1 MAKLL
6 IHIGKPL
13 TIKSIL
19 FDHDGTLVDSE
30 IAHFQMWVEILKGY
44 DISLS
49 QQQYKSHYAGIPTP
63 ANAVDM
69 VQRFSLPVSA
79 KALIAA
85 KNLATQAL
93 LSRQAFPL
101 MAGARESIAFFQS
114 CGLQLAVVTG
124 AGREGVDV
132 SIRGH
137 RLQGCF
143 STVVSGDDVAHS
155 KPAADC
161 YLLALQRLGLTAAQC
176 IAIEDTENGVI
187 AASSAGIT
195 CLAVPNIMSEQHDF
209 SSAAEIFHNLEEAT
223 QWVENRIRCEDPQ
236 SE

>member
-1 MAKLL
+1 
-6 IHIGKPL
+6 L
-13 TIKSIL
+13 TIKAIL

-30 IAHFQMWVEILKGY
+30 IAHFQMWVEVLKEYGV
-44 DISLS
+44 SLS

-69 VQRFSLPVSA
+69 VQRFALPVSPES
-79 KALIAA
+79 LIAE
-85 KNLATQAL
+85 KNFATQAL
-93 LSRQAFPL
+93 LSREAFPL
-101 MAGARESIAFFQS
+101 MPGAQESIAFFQS
-114 CGLQLAVVTG
+114 CGIQLAVVTG

-137 RLQGCF
+137 ALQGCF

-161 YLLALQRLGLTAAQC
+161 YLLAMQRLGFSAEQC
-176 IAIEDTENGVI
+176 IAIEDTQNGVI

-195 CLAVPNIMSEQHDF
+195 CLAVPNAMSEQHDF
-209 SSAAEIFHNLEEAT
+209 SRAAEVFHNLEEAT
-223 QWVENRIRCEDPQ
+223 HWIENRFALSR
-236 SE
+236 S